1 VRLVCATAF
10 KGLIRYSLVCYINEA
25 DLIRNYPIYR
35 LADGYRLGLRVG
47 NDWHWCPILPE
58 DMTFTAD
65 KIVAGKLTVYATGY
79 LSVDMAVNDDIYLR
93 IGPVHNG
100 IFNPEAASD
109 LHVTGGPLYVSEII
123 GSEQEVQ
130 PGQLYPVQG
139 NLPDIKPIDLVKFL
153 AAVTGV
159 FPVQASTADTL
170 VMRPVADVFDFSRAV
185 DWSGRL
191 LSVTSR
197 PVAKDNA
204 YSLDGWAQKN
214 WFKWKE
220 DETVLGDYDGSIDVD
235 DETIDVERDII
246 TFPFAA
252 TDGNNVPLYEKE
264 VGNGDV
270 IETKYKAVEPRV
282 MQMTE
287 GGDGEAVAYFD
298 MDMKRILAERYGHL
312 LATMQRPVV
321 ITETIRISDV
331 ELSQVDE
338 TRAVYLRQHGAYF
351 ALLEMA
357 VKTGG
362 TADVKLLKLKKEE

>member
-1 VRLVCATAF
+1 
-10 KGLIRYSLVCYINEA
+10 
-25 DLIRNYPIYR
+25 
-35 LADGYRLGLRVG
+35 
-47 NDWHWCPILPE
+47 
-58 DMTFTAD
+58 
-65 KIVAGKLTVYATGY
+65 
-79 LSVDMAVNDDIYLR
+79 
-93 IGPVHNG
+93 
-100 IFNPEAASD
+100 
-109 LHVTGGPLYVSEII
+109 
-123 GSEQEVQ
+123 
-130 PGQLYPVQG
+130 
-139 NLPDIKPIDLVKFL
+139 
-153 AAVTGV
+153 
-159 FPVQASTADTL
+159 
-170 VMRPVADVFDFSRAV
+170 
-185 DWSGRL
+185 L
-191 LSVTSR
+191 LSITSR

-264 VGNGDV
+264 VGNGGV

-357 VKTGG
+357 VKSGG